1 MLGLRLSF
9 MVSQSGRGP
18 ENHKIYFNFKATWP
32 GSLDRV
38 RQHSDFIGNRND
50 IYQNTPDLLSL
61 TCDARCSTTVHL
73 STRDPENPLHL
84 FDQFIL
90 ILQGLILEIFYSLS
104 WGERTAGFHN
114 NTEILSVKEKSRE
127 VFFVTRV
134 FFEMTRRQQGPD
146 IWPMLTLT
154 ISLSSLWRNVAMA
167 QLWPR
172 SDQVAACLGWWKLG
186 AEQRKNSSPASKCQN
201 RQHQLCK
208 GRIVH

>member
-1 MLGLRLSF
+1 MWGLRLSF

-38 RQHSDFIGNRND
+38 RQHSDFIRNRND

-61 TCDARCSTTVHL
+61 TCDATDHL
-73 STRDPENPLHL
+73 STGDPENHLHL
-84 FDQFIL
+84 FDQLTRSF
-90 ILQGLILEIFYSLS
+90 QGLILEIFYTLS
-104 WGERTAGFHN
+104 WGERTTGFHN
-114 NTEILSVKEKSRE
+114 NTEILSVKKKSRE
-127 VFFVTRV
+127 VFLVTRV
-134 FFEMTRRQQGPD
+134 FFEMTRRQQGLD

-167 QLWPR
+167 QLWAR